1 MIQRLFYLATSV
13 KVQFFKSFILPYFDY
28 CSSLFM
34 YYSKALL
41 QKLSNIYYMCLFK
54 LFKFNFITDAEEAN
68 TFLSQYGLFSFQH
81 RLLVRFST
89 FSYRMYSLDCAP
101 PSLQN
106 QFKNTLNQT
115 SHSETLFLPLSLRS
129 RQVSRANCSNLKFG
143 ELTFGKF
150 FPKFI
155 ERCNLVVYL
164 ENHEY
169 NYFYKQLI
177 INLKHIFVS
186 FLKHFLK
193 FDLYIKNFNFIVKSN
208 IQTIKKLK
216 ILFNLFLFLFKNL
229 FLFYFYV
236 WILISY
242 FLF

>member
-1 MIQRLFYLATSV
+1 
-13 KVQFFKSFILPYFDY
+13 
-28 CSSLFM
+28 
-34 YYSKALL
+34 
-41 QKLSNIYYMCLFK
+41 MCLFK
-54 LFKFNFITDAEEAN
+54 LFKFNFIIGAEETK

-155 ERCNLVVYL
+155 ERCYLVVYL

-177 INLKHIFVS
+177 FCSTLCKRKQHSGTDIAASVNQPLCC
-186 FLKHFLK
+186 
-193 FDLYIKNFNFIVKSN
+193 
-208 IQTIKKLK
+208 QKK
-216 ILFNLFLFLFKNL
+216 
-229 FLFYFYV
+229 
-236 WILISY
+236 
-242 FLF
+242 

>member
-1 MIQRLFYLATSV
+1 
-13 KVQFFKSFILPYFDY
+13 
-28 CSSLFM
+28 
-34 YYSKALL
+34 
-41 QKLSNIYYMCLFK
+41 MCLFK

-68 TFLSQYGLFSFQH
+68 TFLSQYGIFLFQH

-89 FSYRMYSLDCAP
+89 LSYIMYSLDCAH

-106 QFKNTLNQT
+106 QLKNTLNKT
-115 SHSETLFLPLSLRS
+115 SHPETLFLPLSLRS

-150 FPKFI
+150 FPKFN

-177 INLKHIFVS
+177 INLKQIFVS
-186 FLKHFLK
+186 FLKHF
-193 FDLYIKNFNFIVKSN
+193 F
-208 IQTIKKLK
+208 
-216 ILFNLFLFLFKNL
+216 
-229 FLFYFYV
+229 
-236 WILISY
+236 
-242 FLF
+242 